1 MRRPQRGFTLVEMG
15 ITVAI
20 MALSAAVVIPA
31 MNNISR
37 ADLRKAASGLA
48 STIRSCYDN
57 AALEGQTYRL
67 TLVPGSDHVTL
78 EATSAAISFDQAG
91 GAVAAAQE
99 QELSLGSL
107 DLPGS
112 TPDTSSA
119 DADKKKAEKEEGPGK
134 NTSPLAGLSGIN
146 RLSEQAADT
155 GLQKVGTYAFPN
167 HVHLLD
173 VWTDGMDAVQT
184 DAEVYLY
191 FFPNGYT
198 QDAIIHLKDRDE
210 RVFSIRVA
218 PLTGRCS
225 IETGYLE
232 PPK

>member
-20 MALSAAVVIPA
+20 MALAAAVVIPA

-99 QELSLGSL
+99 QEMSLDSL
-107 DLPGS
+107 DLPGG
-112 TPDTSSA
+112 SA
-119 DADKKKAEKEEGPGK
+119 DSAAAEAAKKKADGDKDQAK
-134 NTSPLAGLSGIN
+134 RASPLAGLSGIN

-155 GLQKVGTYAFPN
+155 GLQKVGTYAFPT
-167 HVHLLD
+167 HVRLLD